1 MFRRWG
7 IGTAIRGAAHAHH
20 VPRERGDEPG
30 IDLARFSFCPIF
42 DPEAL
47 DP

>member
-1 MFRRWG
+1 M
-7 IGTAIRGAAHAHH
+7 
-20 VPRERGDEPG
+20 VPRERGDEPE
-30 IDLARFSFCPIF
+30 IDLARLSFCPIF